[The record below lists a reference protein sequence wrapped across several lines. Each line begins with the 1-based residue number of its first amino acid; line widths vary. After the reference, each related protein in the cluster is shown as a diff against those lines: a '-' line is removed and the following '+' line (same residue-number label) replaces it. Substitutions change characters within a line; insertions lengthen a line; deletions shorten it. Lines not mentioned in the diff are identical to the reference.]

1 MPSSPQTLKQR
12 KPQLMKKNDSK
23 LHQSLHRIDIDGMQA
38 HLQSIG
44 VHLNTKIFSREKI
57 KKIIHDKQT
66 TIEASIKN
74 LTELFNQANPT
85 FIDKLISSFG
95 QMPWYLR
102 GPFYLVGIVGVAA
115 SIPLH
120 APLLGMGG
128 GFLYLNTAIIGYQAK
143 YSEQNKKIIQSHLNK
158 VAEVIGAFCTF
169 TIVLQETLLE
179 SIHKLQSITE
189 ALTQTKQSLEH
200 TVGELNNLKKESKDE
215 IKQLKVIQQ
224 QLQSGITQLT
234 NHIITDE
241 NNKEQFNAT
250 LTAFINKQDKT
261 FDKVWDKICQR
272 EATLTKLASDHQ
284 ALQQAHRTL
293 QDDFGKIQKKHDEIQ
308 DELKQLLS
316 KQNTFQENSDKH
328 ASNTQAIG
336 FFPGE
341 KLKKPANN
349 SFSKLKA
356 STL

>member
-115 SIPLH
+115 S
-120 APLLGMGG
+120 
-128 GFLYLNTAIIGYQAK
+128 
-143 YSEQNKKIIQSHLNK
+143 
-158 VAEVIGAFCTF
+158 
-169 TIVLQETLLE
+169 
-179 SIHKLQSITE
+179 
-189 ALTQTKQSLEH
+189 
-200 TVGELNNLKKESKDE
+200 
-215 IKQLKVIQQ
+215 
-224 QLQSGITQLT
+224 
-234 NHIITDE
+234 
-241 NNKEQFNAT
+241 
-250 LTAFINKQDKT
+250 
-261 FDKVWDKICQR
+261 
-272 EATLTKLASDHQ
+272 
-284 ALQQAHRTL
+284 
-293 QDDFGKIQKKHDEIQ
+293 
-308 DELKQLLS
+308 
-316 KQNTFQENSDKH
+316 
-328 ASNTQAIG
+328 
-336 FFPGE
+336 
-341 KLKKPANN
+341 
-349 SFSKLKA
+349 
-356 STL
+356 